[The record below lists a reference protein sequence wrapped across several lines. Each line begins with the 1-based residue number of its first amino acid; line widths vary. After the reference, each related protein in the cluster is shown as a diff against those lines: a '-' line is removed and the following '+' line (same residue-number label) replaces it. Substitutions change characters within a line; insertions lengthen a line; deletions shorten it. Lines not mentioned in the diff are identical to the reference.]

1 MSQARPAPAGTKRT
15 GWIAIAVVF
24 VVLLV
29 VLGAV
34 GFTVLRGVWSN
45 ESAVTGQAGPD
56 VPGGAATASATASAG
71 GCLDDTAAFR
81 VFAGSRPDT
90 QAAVLERVTL
100 VCWEPDGALRAEA
113 TYPGDI
119 NATSAPMTWL
129 CRTFSGFVTDSGRPW
144 HGFTVYSTN
153 PVTPGKA
160 FLTARTAGG
169 ACDNPL
175 HRAGG

>member
-1 MSQARPAPAGTKRT
+1 MSETQPTEAGTKRT
-15 GWIAIAVVF
+15 GCIAIAVVF

-29 VLGAV
+29 ILGAL
-34 GFTVLRGVWSN
+34 GLNALLGVWSD
-45 ESAVTGQAGPD
+45 EPEPTGQAASE
-56 VPGGAATASATASAG
+56 VSGGTATPSVIPSAG

-81 VFAGSRPDT
+81 AFAGSRPDT
-90 QAAVLERVTL
+90 QAAVLGRVTL

-129 CRTFSGFVTDSGRPW
+129 CRTFSGFVTDKGRPW

-153 PVTPGKA
+153 PATPGRP
-160 FLTARTAGG
+160 FLTGRTAGG

-175 HRAGG
+175 HGT